1 MRIPFT
7 KVWRAFPELDRFDDD
22 RCKRFVKRASQAFWL
37 VKLFRFLMH
46 LLGIAIGGVVVG
58 FVLQAAFVL
67 ADDWRLRSPSR
78 DIFVAAAASVTGLLA
93 FVALLSV
100 RNRFLRKRI
109 RTIIN
114 TRGTCLSCGY
124 SLLGLPVPDS
134 LKLPCPECGFTC
146 EVDPSLGELSSDPAG
161 RATFTPRSDL
171 IAQRVFWTPKRRRVA
186 TWSAV
191 ALTVLTGAGVGLSL
205 WIKQLR
211 INADVAQAQ
220 ADLLTLPTM
229 LEIYQRSLPADRR
242 SGNVRMVD
250 QLAAMKNLI
259 AKAQAEAL
267 QPVSSQADEPGTKIT
282 GFRYDWINPAV
293 IKMYVQSLDEP
304 QREGEQRSMAAQ
316 AENARR
322 ALDVLDRTPFRS
334 LAESVASGSNWAVDY
349 PSTVTSWSAH
359 SWKHDSHAREL
370 AKVSEA
376 QQYRAW
382 QRGDLQEFQLW
393 SRFSVEVVRFTG
405 QQIGLLSALMSR
417 AAAASLMSMHMQIIS
432 EAPDPRWLDCVEEF
446 WRSMDLVPI
455 SIAVD
460 SEFAYFRNELT
471 FFFSDRA
478 LLDKGIV
485 GTSKRIGSYSENLEV
500 MNAWHEASMKYV
512 QSPPWK
518 RSWTFN
524 DERVE
529 NLAFLSRNMPSIESR
544 AASDDQHDQSR
555 QTILTMTALER
566 HRLAHGQYPAQLADL
581 PKDALANLPVDL
593 ATGLPAAY
601 RRIDPKLDPK
611 HRGYL
616 LYLLGPDR
624 EDNAGNDYM
633 PDTELFAIPKNS
645 IPKGSDIVLNGRPW

>member
-78 DIFVAAAASVTGLLA
+78 EIFVAAAASVTGLLA
-93 FVALLSV
+93 FVTLLSV

-114 TRGTCLSCGY
+114 PRGTCLSCGY

-191 ALTVLTGAGVGLSL
+191 ALVVLTGAGVGLSL
-205 WIKQLR
+205 WIKERR
-211 INADVAQAQ
+211 INADIAQAR
-220 ADLLTLPTM
+220 ADLPIRPSLQD
-229 LEIYQRSLPADRR
+229 IYNRSLPADRQV
-242 SGNVRMVD
+242 GETRMID
-250 QLAAMKNLI
+250 QLVAMSKLI
-259 AKAQAEAL
+259 ADAEAAVL
-267 QPVSSQADEPGTKIT
+267 QSETPVKNDIGNKVDDF
-282 GFRYDWINPAV
+282 GYDALDPVENERSV
-293 IKMYVQSLDEP
+293 LLLDESR
-304 QREGEQRSMAAQ
+304 QQDARKEVGWR
-316 AENARR
+316 AENANR
-322 ALDVLDRTPFRS
+322 VLAILQRTQFKVI
-334 LAESVASGSNWAVDY
+334 AASCAAGLNWAVEY
-349 PSTVTSWSAH
+349 PEDETERLGFGRLSNVRTQVLSWIANANQRLA
-359 SWKHDSHAREL
+359 WERNEAEAFQIWCRFVREL
-370 AKVSEA
+370 TKFSAQNLGTLDRRIAFAVPAHQITLHMRMLESHVEAPWLDIIAEFWQPLDNLQVSVFIEGQHTVLRHHIASFFANKERLKQGVFGSSRPIGTYTQNLTTAKHLYE
-376 QQYRAW
+376 
-382 QRGDLQEFQLW
+382 
-393 SRFSVEVVRFTG
+393 
-405 QQIGLLSALMSR
+405 SAI
-417 AAAASLMSMHMQIIS
+417 AASQVPAWTRSPLDSKAQSESYAIIALHAPSM
-432 EAPDPRWLDCVEEF
+432 L
-446 WRSMDLVPI
+446 
-455 SIAVD
+455 
-460 SEFAYFRNELT
+460 NEVKSFEL
-471 FFFSDRA
+471 
-478 LLDKGIV
+478 
-485 GTSKRIGSYSENLEV
+485 
-500 MNAWHEASMKYV
+500 HE
-512 QSPPWK
+512 
-518 RSWTFN
+518 
-524 DERVE
+524 
-529 NLAFLSRNMPSIESR
+529 
-544 AASDDQHDQSR
+544 QSR
-555 QTILTMTALER
+555 QTILTMIALER
-566 HRLAHGQYPAQLADL
+566 HRLAHGQYPDQLADL

-633 PDTELFAIPKNS
+633 PDTFLYAIPKNS

>member
-229 LEIYQRSLPADRR
+229 LEI
-242 SGNVRMVD
+242 
-250 QLAAMKNLI
+250 
-259 AKAQAEAL
+259 
-267 QPVSSQADEPGTKIT
+267 
-282 GFRYDWINPAV
+282 
-293 IKMYVQSLDEP
+293 
-304 QREGEQRSMAAQ
+304 
-316 AENARR
+316 
-322 ALDVLDRTPFRS
+322 
-334 LAESVASGSNWAVDY
+334 
-349 PSTVTSWSAH
+349 
-359 SWKHDSHAREL
+359 
-370 AKVSEA
+370 
-376 QQYRAW
+376 
-382 QRGDLQEFQLW
+382 
-393 SRFSVEVVRFTG
+393 
-405 QQIGLLSALMSR
+405 
-417 AAAASLMSMHMQIIS
+417 
-432 EAPDPRWLDCVEEF
+432 
-446 WRSMDLVPI
+446 
-455 SIAVD
+455 
-460 SEFAYFRNELT
+460 
-471 FFFSDRA
+471 
-478 LLDKGIV
+478 
-485 GTSKRIGSYSENLEV
+485 
-500 MNAWHEASMKYV
+500 
-512 QSPPWK
+512 
-518 RSWTFN
+518 
-524 DERVE
+524 
-529 NLAFLSRNMPSIESR
+529 
-544 AASDDQHDQSR
+544 
-555 QTILTMTALER
+555 
-566 HRLAHGQYPAQLADL
+566 
-581 PKDALANLPVDL
+581 
-593 ATGLPAAY
+593 
-601 RRIDPKLDPK
+601 
-611 HRGYL
+611 
-616 LYLLGPDR
+616 
-624 EDNAGNDYM
+624 
-633 PDTELFAIPKNS
+633 
-645 IPKGSDIVLNGRPW
+645 